1 MLRRAVFV
9 FLMIAISTGAQQ
21 RRRVSLPPPSVETS
35 LAFLLRLR
43 LPRAQRDEPRARH
56 RSRGRHLLHDAFSD
70 KSGGIVLYIGDMFGL
85 NNVRRAYSRD
95 NGLVLSAP
103 RSSLHPA
110 QP

>member
-1 MLRRAVFV
+1 M
-9 FLMIAISTGAQQ
+9 
-21 RRRVSLPPPSVETS
+21 
-35 LAFLLRLR
+35 
-43 LPRAQRDEPRARH
+43 
-56 RSRGRHLLHDAFSD
+56 
-70 KSGGIVLYIGDMFGL
+70 LYIGDMFGL